1 MEPWGVHS
9 FENDDAR
16 EWCQAYR
23 EMGLPVAGST
33 LDVALGDFQQ
43 ANLGASIACRA
54 VAAVEAVAYALGRGS
69 PEAIEAFQGA
79 PDADPNEAKALIE
92 KCNEAIMAITGGSG
106 LSAHWKEAHPGDHEA
121 WIASMNALQ
130 ARVNGGE
137 ADAAE
142 APSEISEP
150 QALAGVSEP
159 QRANGSD
166 VSLQDQLIDIRNA
179 IGGLESDIEV
189 LRQEMREGLIELAKH
204 ISRRSA

>member
-9 FENDDAR
+9 FENEDAK

-43 ANLGASIACRA
+43 ANLSASIACRA

-69 PEAIEAFQGA
+69 PEANEAFRGA
-79 PDADPNEAKALIE
+79 PDADPSDATALIE
-92 KCNEAIMAITGGSG
+92 KCNEAIKAITGGSG
-106 LSAHWKEAHPGDHEA
+106 LSAYWKETRPGEHEA
-121 WIASMNALQ
+121 WMASMNALQ

-137 ADAAE
+137 AEVEE
-142 APSEISEP
+142 APEETSEP
-150 QALAGVSEP
+150 HTPVRAP
-159 QRANGSD
+159 QPQPAD
-166 VSLQDQLIDIRNA
+166 DDATLQEQLKEIRNA
-179 IGGLESDIEV
+179 ISGLESDIEV
-189 LRQEMREGLIELAKH
+189 LRQEMREGLVELARH